1 MLDSSHKT
9 IATGV
14 VLKVGK
20 GLHAFGVDE
29 AAGARVALWQIAF
42 SGWVTLSARK
52 WVISRERRGSAAG
65 SGVPALGRHES
76 DKHADGRKRTRV
88 TLHTQSSRLPA
99 VDPRR
104 AKNGQR

>member
-52 WVISRERRGSAAG
+52 WVISRERRGPLASRVNGVARPSL
-65 SGVPALGRHES
+65 SGVSGQTRIRHSNRSLKIGLRWAELRGASPARF
-76 DKHADGRKRTRV
+76 
-88 TLHTQSSRLPA
+88 
-99 VDPRR
+99 
-104 AKNGQR
+104 

>member
-14 VLKVGK
+14 VLKVEK

-52 WVISRERRGSAAG
+52 WVISRERRGTLRENEPILKANVLDNIRPSAHIKCEQRFGKTTVFPNSAARG
-65 SGVPALGRHES
+65 LIRH
-76 DKHADGRKRTRV
+76 K
-88 TLHTQSSRLPA
+88 
-99 VDPRR
+99 
-104 AKNGQR
+104 